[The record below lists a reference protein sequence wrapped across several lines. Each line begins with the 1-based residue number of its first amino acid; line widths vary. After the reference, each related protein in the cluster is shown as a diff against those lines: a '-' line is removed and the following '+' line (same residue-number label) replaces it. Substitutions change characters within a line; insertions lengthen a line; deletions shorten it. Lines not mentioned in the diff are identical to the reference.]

1 MYDCSGCWRTTP
13 GDGVGTRMCSHLT
26 HHVYNLRPGLLLVW
40 PYGSLGL
47 LTFLRLGR
55 QRVSPEAKPGEAV
68 VRLHLSWGLRGPGPE
83 SRLKASAL
91 GWHSPPGGSQERRG
105 RADLWPFLSLW
116 ALGPPPKEEPRQSA
130 MLVSGWM
137 AEEACSPGF
146 WGWEAFQNSPPAARA
161 VPFCKQ
167 MAPSLLHL
175 ILLPVPC
182 SSHCAWLFA
191 VGRPGALQCPPC
203 PCRAPGLAVL
213 VNSPACSGSPHLFL
227 HQLCPGALAP

>member
-1 MYDCSGCWRTTP
+1 M
-13 GDGVGTRMCSHLT
+13 
-26 HHVYNLRPGLLLVW
+26 
-40 PYGSLGL
+40 
-47 LTFLRLGR
+47 
-55 QRVSPEAKPGEAV
+55 
-68 VRLHLSWGLRGPGPE
+68 HLSCCLRGPGPE

-91 GWHSPPGGSQERRG
+91 GWHSPPGDRQERQG
-105 RADLWPFLSLW
+105 RVDLWPFLSLW
-116 ALGPPPKEEPRQSA
+116 ALGPPPKEEPCQSA
-130 MLVSGWM
+130 MLVSGQM
-137 AEEACSPGF
+137 AEEARSPGF

-182 SSHCAWLFA
+182 SPHCAWLFA

-203 PCRAPGLAVL
+203 PCRVPGLTVL

-227 HQLCPGALAP
+227 HQLSPGALAPWMEIVLGGVTENTVTSQHIAPCQPLFSSLVTYELPALPPGWQL